1 MGRTRFWSAQH
12 GASNVG
18 NALLG
23 APNTEGLTLGT
34 PYLERPTLVG
44 HELFSSPFDDEVEI
58 ITLRA

>member
-1 MGRTRFWSAQH
+1 MPAF
-12 GASNVG
+12 
-18 NALLG
+18 G
-23 APNTEGLTLGT
+23 APNSERLTLGT